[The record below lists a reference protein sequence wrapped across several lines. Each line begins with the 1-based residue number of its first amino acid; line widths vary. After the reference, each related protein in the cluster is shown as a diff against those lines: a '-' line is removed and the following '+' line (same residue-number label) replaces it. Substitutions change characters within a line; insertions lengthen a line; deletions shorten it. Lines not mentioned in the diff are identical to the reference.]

1 MACACCKDCPV
12 GSISLLFV
20 WKIVRY
26 QTRELKKQEVES
38 REKKAVSVVIS
49 KDGEEPLSQKELYKK
64 KIAKHFEKRK
74 ANGGESPAE
83 SPEVVA
89 KPRPKYVTSLPHI
102 TLPLKCSVA
111 SWSKMAQF

>member
-1 MACACCKDCPV
+1 MTCASPV
-12 GSISLLFV
+12 KLSNWFISR
-20 WKIVRY
+20 IPRY
-26 QTRELKKQEVES
+26 HTRELRKQEAES

-89 KPRPKYVTSLPHI
+89 KPRPKYVIFGYYYPFSAH
-102 TLPLKCSVA
+102 
-111 SWSKMAQF
+111 

>member
-1 MACACCKDCPV
+1 M
-12 GSISLLFV
+12 LFV

-26 QTRELKKQEVES
+26 QTRELKKQEAEP
-38 REKKAVSVVIS
+38 REKKSVSVVIS

-89 KPRPKYVTSLPHI
+89 KPRPKYVTFLPHI
-102 TLPLKCSVA
+102 TLLLVL
-111 SWSKMAQF
+111 

>member
-1 MACACCKDCPV
+1 M
-12 GSISLLFV
+12 
-20 WKIVRY
+20 
-26 QTRELKKQEVES
+26 
-38 REKKAVSVVIS
+38 SVVIS

-89 KPRPKYVTSLPHI
+89 KPRPKYVT
-102 TLPLKCSVA
+102 
-111 SWSKMAQF
+111 F